1 MVVRFIRDRREL
13 EHQLIGMYAEGWKK
27 RALARH
33 FGISRNTVRRILRQN
48 KAKRDE
54 GHDVLSENK
63 PLRRKSMLDDWA
75 DEMKKLLEKYPDI
88 TGVRMY
94 EKLAAK
100 GFEGGKTIVT
110 DRLRQMRPR
119 SKKQPVVRFETE
131 PGNQGQMD
139 WSEYTIP
146 FRSGKKKV
154 LCFSYV
160 LGFSRKQY
168 IDFTWDRKFFTLIRR
183 HLDAFEWF
191 GGVPQ
196 TALYDNE
203 KTVVLRWEGGQP
215 LYNPAFISFA
225 THYRFRPVAC
235 RPGRAQTK
243 GKVERP
249 FDYLEKNLLN
259 ARDFQDMD
267 HLRQTGR
274 WWLTNRSDTHVHE
287 TTGRPP
293 GELFSGHEKHTLLAL
308 PSHPYDACEV
318 ALRVC
323 RVDGFIEHETNLY
336 SVPLEY
342 VADILTLKASEH
354 EIFIYGPDL
363 RQIAC
368 HERKPLGSGI
378 ISEDPTHRKSA
389 KVRYGLEPVKE
400 TFLQLGPEAPKFL
413 DGLKQSRPRNCG
425 FQARHIL
432 RLRKQYHTDD
442 IHKALCHAI
451 RYHAFDG
458 KSVERILKARATP
471 RTLES
476 VRNEQAAKRL
486 EDLPKI
492 RQRPLTAYGKLL
504 SG

>member
-1 MVVRFIRDRREL
+1 M
-13 EHQLIGMYAEGWKK
+13 
-27 RALARH
+27 
-33 FGISRNTVRRILRQN
+33 
-48 KAKRDE
+48 
-54 GHDVLSENK
+54 SEIN
-63 PLRRKSMLDDWA
+63 PARRKSMLDDWA
-75 DEMKKLLEKYPDI
+75 DEMKKLTERYPDI

-94 EKLAAK
+94 EELVAK
-100 GFEGGKTIVT
+100 GFVGGKTIVT

-119 SKKQPVVRFETE
+119 PKKRPVVRFETE
-131 PGNQGQMD
+131 PGKQGQMD

-154 LCFSYV
+154 LCFSYI

-183 HLDAFEWF
+183 HRDAFEWF

-225 THYRFRPVAC
+225 THYRCRPVAC
-235 RPGRAQTK
+235 KPGRPQTK

-249 FDYLEKNLLN
+249 FHYLEKNLLN
-259 ARDFQDMD
+259 ARDFEDMD
-267 HLRQTGR
+267 HLRQARR
-274 WWLTNRSDTHVHE
+274 WWMTNRSDTHIHE

-293 GELFSGHEKHTLLAL
+293 GELFSEREKQALIAL
-308 PSHPYDACEV
+308 PTYPHDVCEV

-336 SVPLEY
+336 SVPFEY
-342 VADILTLKASEH
+342 VADILTLKAAEH
-354 EIFIYGPDL
+354 EVFIYSPDL
-363 RQIAC
+363 KQIAC
-368 HERKPLGSGI
+368 HERKPFGAGI
-378 ISEDPTHRKSA
+378 VVEEPAHRMSPKI
-389 KVRYGLEPVKE
+389 RYGLEPVKAS
-400 TFLQLGPEAPKFL
+400 FLQLGPSAQTFL
-413 DGLKQSRPRNCG
+413 DGLKSRRPRNCG

-432 RLRKQYHTDD
+432 GLKEHWHVDD

-451 RYHAFDG
+451 RYCAFDG
-458 KSVERILKARATP
+458 KSVERILKAGAKP

-476 VRNEQAAKRL
+476 ARNEQATKRL
-486 EDLPKI
+486 DNLPKI
-492 RQRPLTAYGKLL
+492 RQRPLAAYGKLL
-504 SG
+504 SS